1 MSLPAALEALKEEA
15 LQVSCQSWAIQR
27 RWPLSK
33 GREMVG
39 PCPACGGTDRFSIN
53 TQKNIF
59 NCRKCGIAGEG
70 AIKLVMLTEQV
81 EFRRAC
87 EIITGRTASDPIDEA
102 RTERLR
108 QENARAAAERDA
120 VAARERQKARRAAA
134 DTWKAGQPLL
144 DDGPVVAYLRLRALD
159 FDGHPLVVNW
169 RGLRLRQAFSLPWVE
184 TTKDD
189 AGRPIYRKLHEGP
202 AMLAEIVLPQR
213 LVAPGDALRQFG
225 GVHQTWIDPAL
236 VGGRS
241 HDGSQLAGK
250 GKLVLPP
257 DEKGRAR
264 PVKKMRGAKSGG
276 AIPLF
281 TPAGAR
287 RIVMGEGIETTLT
300 PLCHAA
306 EPDTA
311 YWAGGDVGNMAG
323 RALRE
328 DGRQVHDVPD
338 MADDDCFI
346 APDWCEELV
355 FLGEADEPGAHQKG
369 KCIRGLRRSAA
380 WRQARIAE
388 GAPLAPLSIKY
399 VPPPEGGFSDLNDLA
414 MSEVAMAG
422 PEEDGRSGGEGGE

>member
-15 LQVSCQSWAIQR
+15 LQVSCEAWALR
-27 RWPLSK
+27 ARWPLSK

-70 AIKLVMLTEQV
+70 VIRLVMEVDKVTFV
-81 EFRRAC
+81 RAC
-87 EIITGRTASDPIDEA
+87 EIITGRSAADPIDQA

-108 QENARAAAERDA
+108 QENAKAAAERDA

-144 DDGPVVAYLRLRALD
+144 DDGPVVAYLRLRALE
-159 FDGHPLVVNW
+159 FDGHPLVINW

-225 GVHQTWIDPAL
+225 GIHQTWIDL
-236 VGGRS
+236 SR
-241 HDGSQLAGK
+241 DK
-250 GKLVLPP
+250 GKLALPP
-257 DEKGRAR
+257 DDKGKKR
-264 PVKKMRGAKSGG
+264 PSKKMRGAKSGG

-287 RIVMGEGIETTLT
+287 RIVMGEGIETVLT
-300 PLCHAA
+300 PLCHAPEA
-306 EPDTA
+306 DTA

-323 RALRE
+323 DALRDE
-328 DGRQVHDVPD
+328 RNRQVHDVPD
-338 MADDDCFI
+338 MADIECFI

-355 FLGEADEPGAHQKG
+355 FLGEADEPGKHQRE
-369 KCIRGLRRSAA
+369 KCIRGLRRSEA
-380 WRQARIAE
+380 WRRARIAD

-399 VPPPEGGFSDLNDLA
+399 VPPPDGGYSDLNDLA
-414 MSEVAMAG
+414 MAG
-422 PEEDGRSGGEGGE
+422 EEEDGRSGGEGGE

>member
-15 LQVSCQSWAIQR
+15 MQWTCASWAIQK
-27 RWPLSK
+27 RWPLTK

-39 PCPACGGTDRFSIN
+39 PCPVCGGDDRFSIN

-59 NCRKCGIAGEG
+59 NCRRCAVGGEG
-70 AIKLVMLTEQV
+70 AIKLVMQTEKV
-81 EFRRAC
+81 SFRRAC

-102 RTERLR
+102 RTKKLR
-108 QENARAAAERDA
+108 QENAKAAAERDS
-120 VAARERQKARRAAA
+120 VAARERLKARRSAN

-144 DDGPVVAYLRLRALD
+144 EDGPVVAYLRLRALE

-169 RGLRLRQAFSLPWVE
+169 RGLRLRQAYALPWVE
-184 TTKDD
+184 ATKGDD
-189 AGRPIYRKLHEGP
+189 DRLVYHKLHEGP

-213 LVAPGDALRQFG
+213 LVAPGDPLRQFG
-225 GVHQTWIDPAL
+225 GVHQTWID
-236 VGGRS
+236 
-241 HDGSQLAGK
+241 LAQPK

-264 PVKKMRGAKSGG
+264 PVKKMRGMKSGG

-306 EPDTA
+306 EADTA

-323 RALRE
+323 RALRDE
-328 DGRQVHDVPD
+328 RGRQVHDVPD
-338 MADDDCFI
+338 MSDNECFI

-355 FLGEADEPGAHQKG
+355 FLGEADAPNKHQREM
-369 KCIRGLRRSAA
+369 CIRGLRRSEA
-380 WRQARIAE
+380 WRRARIAD
-388 GAPLAPLSIKY
+388 GAPLAPLVIKY
-399 VPPPEGGFSDLNDLA
+399 VPPPDGGFSDLNDLA
-414 MSEVAMAG
+414 MAG
-422 PEEDGRSGGEGGE
+422 QTDNGGE